1 MISNVIADGIN
12 GTPKIPGDK
21 SISHRSLM
29 ISALSQGVSRISNL
43 SKGNDL
49 ISTVNCLKACGVK
62 IKYHHEDVVVYG
74 GKFSNPDSVLD
85 CGNSGTTVRL
95 LMGLLI
101 GQGISATFTGDRS
114 LLKRPMFR
122 IIKPLELMGA
132 KIEHNDGRLPIKIN
146 SKKLKGIQYSSSIAS
161 AQIKSSIILAGLG
174 SKGTTA
180 YTEPIKSRDHT
191 EIMLKNLGSNIS
203 TQGLMTTLKPL
214 TKPLK
219 SMQIKI
225 PGDPSSAAFF
235 AGAVALIPDS
245 KITINNLLNNPTR
258 NAFFLVLKEMGLGIN
273 YINEKINDGENVAD
287 LEVYFRKINSA
298 KILEQNIPNIIDEI
312 PILAILATQAEG
324 RTVIKGAK
332 ELRYKECDRI
342 HAICSNLKKMNANIL
357 ELDDGFIIE
366 GPSKLIGA
374 RVVTYGDHRIAM
386 AFSIAGLI
394 SKEPVILD
402 NQDCVSISFPNF
414 FQKLKEIA
422 K

>member
-1 MISNVIADGIN
+1 MVIEGEIDL
-12 GTPKIPGDK
+12 PGDK

-43 SKGNDL
+43 SNGNDL
-49 ISTVNCLKACGVK
+49 ISTVNCLKACGIK
-62 IKYHHEDVVVYG
+62 IKHHDEDVVVGG
-74 GKFSNPDSVLD
+74 GKFSNPHSVLD

-95 LMGLLI
+95 LMGLLV

-114 LLKRPMFR
+114 LSKRPMFR

-146 SKKLKGIQYSSSIAS
+146 SKTLKGIQYSSTIAS

-180 YTEPIKSRDHT
+180 YTEPFKSRDHT

-245 KITINNLLNNPTR
+245 RITINNLLNNPTR
-258 NAFFLVLKEMGLGIN
+258 KAFFLVLKEMGVGIN
-273 YINEKINDGENVAD
+273 YINERINDGENVAD

-342 HAICSNLKKMNANIL
+342 YAICSNLKKMNANIQ

-374 RVVTYGDHRIAM
+374 RVDTYDDHRIAM
-386 AFSIAGLI
+386 AFFIAGLI
-394 SKEPVILD
+394 SEEPIILD
-402 NQDCVSISFPNF
+402 NQDCVSISFPKF
-414 FQKLKEIA
+414 FQKLKEVT

>member
-1 MISNVIADGIN
+1 MVIEGEIDL
-12 GTPKIPGDK
+12 PGDK

-146 SKKLKGIQYSSSIAS
+146 SKKLKGIQYSSTIAS

-174 SKGTTA
+174 SKGTTT
-180 YTEPIKSRDHT
+180 YTEPFKSRDHT

-287 LEVYFRKINSA
+287 LEVYFRKIKSA
-298 KILEQNIPNIIDEI
+298 QILEQNIPNIIDEI

-374 RVVTYGDHRIAM
+374 RVATYGDHRIAM

-414 FQKLKEIA
+414 FQKLKEVA

>member
-1 MISNVIADGIN
+1 MVIEGEIDL
-12 GTPKIPGDK
+12 PGDK

-146 SKKLKGIQYSSSIAS
+146 SKKLKGIQYSSTIAS

-180 YTEPIKSRDHT
+180 YTEPFKSRDHT

-287 LEVYFRKINSA
+287 LEVYFRKIKSA

>member
-1 MISNVIADGIN
+1 MVIEGEIDL
-12 GTPKIPGDK
+12 PGDK

-146 SKKLKGIQYSSSIAS
+146 SKKLKGIQYSSTIAS

-180 YTEPIKSRDHT
+180 YTEPFKSRDHT

-287 LEVYFRKINSA
+287 LEVYFRKIKSA

-394 SKEPVILD
+394 SKQPVILD

-414 FQKLKEIA
+414 FQKLKEVA

>member
-1 MISNVIADGIN
+1 MVIEGEIDL
-12 GTPKIPGDK
+12 PGDK

-85 CGNSGTTVRL
+85 CGNSGTTARL

-101 GQGISATFTGDRS
+101 GQGISATLTGDRS
-114 LLKRPMFR
+114 LLKRPMLR

-146 SKKLKGIQYSSSIAS
+146 SKKLKGIQYSSTIAS

-180 YTEPIKSRDHT
+180 YTEPFKSRDHT

-245 KITINNLLNNPTR
+245 RITINNLLNNPTR

-287 LEVYFRKINSA
+287 LEVYFRKIKSA

-394 SKEPVILD
+394 SKQPVILD

-414 FQKLKEIA
+414 FQKLKEVA

>member
-1 MISNVIADGIN
+1 MVIEGEIDL
-12 GTPKIPGDK
+12 PGDK

-43 SKGNDL
+43 SKGNDI
-49 ISTVNCLKACGVK
+49 ISTINCLKACGIK
-62 IKYHHEDVVVYG
+62 IKYHDEDMVVDG
-74 GKFSNPDSVLD
+74 GKFSNPDSDLD

-114 LLKRPMFR
+114 LLKRPMLR

-132 KIEHNDGRLPIKIN
+132 RIEHNDGKLPIKIN
-146 SKKLKGIQYSSSIAS
+146 SKKLKGIQYSSTIAS

-180 YTEPIKSRDHT
+180 YTEPFKSRDHT
-191 EIMLKNLGSNIS
+191 EIMLKNLGTNIS
-203 TQGLMTTLKPL
+203 TQGLKTTLKPL
-214 TKPLK
+214 IKPLK

-235 AGAVALIPDS
+235 AGAVALIPGS
-245 KITINNLLNNPTR
+245 RITINNLLNNPTR
-258 NAFFLVLKEMGLGIN
+258 NAFFLVLKEMGVGIN

-287 LEVYFRKINSA
+287 LEVYFRKIKSA

-374 RVVTYGDHRIAM
+374 RVNTYGDHRIAM

-414 FQKLKEIA
+414 FQKLKEVT

>member
-1 MISNVIADGIN
+1 MVIEGEIDL
-12 GTPKIPGDK
+12 PGDK

-49 ISTVNCLKACGVK
+49 ISTVNCLKACGIK
-62 IKYHHEDVVVYG
+62 IKYHDEDVIVDG
-74 GKFSNPDSVLD
+74 GKFRNPESNLD
-85 CGNSGTTVRL
+85 CGNSGTTARL

-114 LLKRPMFR
+114 LLKRPMLR

-146 SKKLKGIQYSSSIAS
+146 SKKLKGIQYSSTVAS

-180 YTEPIKSRDHT
+180 YTEPFKSRDHT

-245 KITINNLLNNPTR
+245 RITINNLLNNPTR

-287 LEVYFRKINSA
+287 LEVYF
-298 KILEQNIPNIIDEI
+298 
-312 PILAILATQAEG
+312 
-324 RTVIKGAK
+324 
-332 ELRYKECDRI
+332 
-342 HAICSNLKKMNANIL
+342 
-357 ELDDGFIIE
+357 
-366 GPSKLIGA
+366 
-374 RVVTYGDHRIAM
+374 
-386 AFSIAGLI
+386 
-394 SKEPVILD
+394 
-402 NQDCVSISFPNF
+402 
-414 FQKLKEIA
+414 
-422 K
+422 

>member
-1 MISNVIADGIN
+1 MVIEGEIDL
-12 GTPKIPGDK
+12 PGDK

-146 SKKLKGIQYSSSIAS
+146 SKKLKGIQYSSTIAS

-180 YTEPIKSRDHT
+180 YTEPFKSRDHT

-287 LEVYFRKINSA
+287 LEVYFRKIKSA

-414 FQKLKEIA
+414 FQKLKEVA

>member
-1 MISNVIADGIN
+1 MVIEGEIDL
-12 GTPKIPGDK
+12 PGDK

-43 SKGNDL
+43 SKGNDI
-49 ISTVNCLKACGVK
+49 ISTINCLKACGIK
-62 IKYHHEDVVVYG
+62 IKYHDEDMVVDG
-74 GKFSNPDSVLD
+74 GKFSNPDSDLD

-114 LLKRPMFR
+114 LLKRPMLR

-132 KIEHNDGRLPIKIN
+132 KIEHNDGKLPIKIN
-146 SKKLKGIQYSSSIAS
+146 SKKLKGIQYSSTIAS

-180 YTEPIKSRDHT
+180 YTEPFKSRDHT
-191 EIMLKNLGSNIS
+191 EIMLKNLGTNIS
-203 TQGLMTTLKPL
+203 TQGLKTTLKPL
-214 TKPLK
+214 IKPLK

-258 NAFFLVLKEMGLGIN
+258 NAFFLVLKEMGVGIN

-287 LEVYFRKINSA
+287 LEVYFRKIKSA

-374 RVVTYGDHRIAM
+374 RVNTYGDHRIAM

-414 FQKLKEIA
+414 FQKLKEVT

>member
-1 MISNVIADGIN
+1 MVIEGEIDL
-12 GTPKIPGDK
+12 PGDK

-29 ISALSQGVSRISNL
+29 ISALSQGVSRITNL
-43 SKGNDL
+43 SKGNDI
-49 ISTVNCLKACGVK
+49 ISTVNCLKACGIK
-62 IKYHHEDVVVYG
+62 IKYHDEDVIVDG
-74 GKFSNPDSVLD
+74 GKFRNPESNLD
-85 CGNSGTTVRL
+85 CGNSGTTARL

-114 LLKRPMFR
+114 LLKRPMLR

-203 TQGLMTTLKPL
+203 TQGLMTTLKPS

-245 KITINNLLNNPTR
+245 RITINNLLNNPTR

-414 FQKLKEIA
+414 FQKLKEVA

>member
-1 MISNVIADGIN
+1 MVIEGEIDL
-12 GTPKIPGDK
+12 PGDK

-43 SKGNDL
+43 SKGNDI
-49 ISTVNCLKACGVK
+49 ISTINCLKACGIK
-62 IKYHHEDVVVYG
+62 IKYHDEDMVVDG
-74 GKFSNPDSVLD
+74 GKFSNPDSDLD

-114 LLKRPMFR
+114 LLKRPMLR

-132 KIEHNDGRLPIKIN
+132 KIEHNDGKLPIKIN
-146 SKKLKGIQYSSSIAS
+146 SKKLKGIQYSSTIAS

-180 YTEPIKSRDHT
+180 YTEPFKSRDHT
-191 EIMLKNLGSNIS
+191 EIMLKNLGTNIS
-203 TQGLMTTLKPL
+203 TQGLKTTLKPL
-214 TKPLK
+214 IKPLK

-235 AGAVALIPDS
+235 AGAVALIPGS
-245 KITINNLLNNPTR
+245 RITINNLLNNPTR

-287 LEVYFRKINSA
+287 LEVYFRKIKSA

-374 RVVTYGDHRIAM
+374 RVNTYGDHRIAM

-414 FQKLKEIA
+414 FQKLKEVT

>member
-1 MISNVIADGIN
+1 MVIEGEIDL
-12 GTPKIPGDK
+12 PGDK

-43 SKGNDL
+43 SKGNDI
-49 ISTVNCLKACGVK
+49 ISTINCLKACGIK
-62 IKYHHEDVVVYG
+62 IKYHDEDMVVDG
-74 GKFSNPDSVLD
+74 GKFSNPDSDLD

-114 LLKRPMFR
+114 LLKRPMLR

-132 KIEHNDGRLPIKIN
+132 KIEHNDGKLPIKIN
-146 SKKLKGIQYSSSIAS
+146 SKKLKGIQYSSTIAS

-180 YTEPIKSRDHT
+180 YTEPFKSRDHT
-191 EIMLKNLGSNIS
+191 EIMLKNLGTNIS
-203 TQGLMTTLKPL
+203 TQGLKTTLKPL
-214 TKPLK
+214 IKPLK

-235 AGAVALIPDS
+235 AAAVALIPDS
-245 KITINNLLNNPTR
+245 RITINNLLNNPTR
-258 NAFFLVLKEMGLGIN
+258 NAFFLVLKEMGVGIN

-287 LEVYFRKINSA
+287 LEVYFRKIKSA

-374 RVVTYGDHRIAM
+374 RVNTYGDHRIAM

-414 FQKLKEIA
+414 FQKLKEVT

>member
-1 MISNVIADGIN
+1 MVIEGEIDL
-12 GTPKIPGDK
+12 PGDK

-43 SKGNDL
+43 SKGNDI
-49 ISTVNCLKACGVK
+49 ISTINCLKACGIK
-62 IKYHHEDVVVYG
+62 IKYHDEDMVVDG
-74 GKFSNPDSVLD
+74 GKFSNPDSDLD

-114 LLKRPMFR
+114 LLKRPMLR

-132 KIEHNDGRLPIKIN
+132 KIEHNDGKLPIKIN
-146 SKKLKGIQYSSSIAS
+146 SKKLKGIQYSSTIAS

-180 YTEPIKSRDHT
+180 YTEPFKSRDHT
-191 EIMLKNLGSNIS
+191 EIMLKNLGTNIS
-203 TQGLMTTLKPL
+203 TQGLKTTLKPL
-214 TKPLK
+214 IKPLK

-235 AGAVALIPDS
+235 AGAVALIPGS
-245 KITINNLLNNPTR
+245 RITINNLLNNPTR

-287 LEVYFRKINSA
+287 LEVYFRKIKSA

-374 RVVTYGDHRIAM
+374 RVNTYGDHRIAM

-414 FQKLKEIA
+414 FQKLKEVA

>member
-1 MISNVIADGIN
+1 
-12 GTPKIPGDK
+12 
-21 SISHRSLM
+21 
-29 ISALSQGVSRISNL
+29 
-43 SKGNDL
+43 
-49 ISTVNCLKACGVK
+49 
-62 IKYHHEDVVVYG
+62 
-74 GKFSNPDSVLD
+74 
-85 CGNSGTTVRL
+85 
-95 LMGLLI
+95 
-101 GQGISATFTGDRS
+101 
-114 LLKRPMFR
+114 MFR

-146 SKKLKGIQYSSSIAS
+146 SKKLKGIQYSSTIAS

-180 YTEPIKSRDHT
+180 YTEPFKSRDHT

>member
-1 MISNVIADGIN
+1 MVIEGEIDL
-12 GTPKIPGDK
+12 PGDK

-146 SKKLKGIQYSSSIAS
+146 SKKLKGIQYSSTIAS

-174 SKGTTA
+174 SKGTTT
-180 YTEPIKSRDHT
+180 YTEPFKSRDHT

-287 LEVYFRKINSA
+287 LEVYFRKIKSA
-298 KILEQNIPNIIDEI
+298 QILEQNIPNIIDEI

-414 FQKLKEIA
+414 FQKLKEVA